1 MSPFSRFGQ
10 NFCWRCLAFIILKT
24 FHVNDRTLDITIVPL
39 FRIVFLCTSMTKN
52 ETLIF
57 STPGSDFPQSGNV
70 VNVAKG
76 QLRAFS
82 RTSQPGHSRQG
93 KFAFE
98 VLLKEAETA
107 CWRGEKW
114 PLLFCEIY
122 CLDKNFIER
131 LLSLHV
137 HCLLLRPAHYLKITS
152 FCQLYQHT
160 GTK

>member
-1 MSPFSRFGQ
+1 
-10 NFCWRCLAFIILKT
+10 
-24 FHVNDRTLDITIVPL
+24 
-39 FRIVFLCTSMTKN
+39 MTKN

-98 VLLKEAETA
+98 VLLREAETA

-114 PLLFCEIY
+114 PLLLCKIY

-137 HCLLLRPAHYLKITS
+137 FVHCLLLRPAHYPKTIS
-152 FCQLYQHT
+152 FCQL
-160 GTK
+160 

>member
-1 MSPFSRFGQ
+1 MAKIFADGD
-10 NFCWRCLAFIILKT
+10 CLAFIILKT
-24 FHVNDRTLDITIVPL
+24 FYVNDRTLVITIVPL
-39 FRIVFLCTSMTKN
+39 FRIVFLCTSMTKK

-107 CWRGEKW
+107 CWRGK
-114 PLLFCEIY
+114 
-122 CLDKNFIER
+122 
-131 LLSLHV
+131 SG
-137 HCLLLRPAHYLKITS
+137 HYFFAKFTA
-152 FCQLYQHT
+152 
-160 GTK
+160 